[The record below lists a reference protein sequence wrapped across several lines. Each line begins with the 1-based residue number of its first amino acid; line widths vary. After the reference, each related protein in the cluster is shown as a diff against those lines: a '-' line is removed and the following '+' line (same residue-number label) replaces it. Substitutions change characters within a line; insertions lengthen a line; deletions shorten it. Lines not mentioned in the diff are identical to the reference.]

1 MGASDTPVT
10 GLHID
15 RQWHCQGRP
24 KNVKAGSAGGPQHVT
39 HGLLC
44 LLG

>member
-1 MGASDTPVT
+1 MGASDTAVT

-15 RQWHCQGRP
+15 RLWHSQARP

-39 HGLLC
+39 HDLLC
-44 LLG
+44 LPG